1 MNAADAR
8 QHELLRQQCL
18 LRALHGDGVTALR
31 GWAHLPSRSRH
42 DLERGYLAYSA
53 NAAASAE
60 RALAARYPTVQALL
74 GEDSFAQ
81 LARHLWHAEPAQRG
95 DLAQWGHGLAAFIA
109 ASRQLADEPYLA
121 DVARLDA
128 AVHEA
133 ENAADAE
140 PDPASLSDLAG
151 TDPARLYLRLPPG
164 AALVDSR
171 HPITAIWLAHHDAD
185 RIGRDDRFAAVQQGF
200 VAAAARTDPAALF
213 DTAWVWRD
221 GWQVAVR
228 SVDPATATFVR
239 RVLAGDN
246 LAAALDAA
254 GAAFDFERWLM
265 QALRERSLPGLSVE
279 PDVNMADDV

>member
-1 MNAADAR
+1 MSTADAR
-8 QHELLRQQCL
+8 QRELLRQQCL
-18 LRALHGDGVTALR
+18 LRALHGGGVTALR

-53 NAAASAE
+53 NAAVSAE

-74 GEDSFAQ
+74 GDDSFAQ
-81 LARHLWHAEPAQRG
+81 LARHLWHAEPAQHG

-121 DVARLDA
+121 DVSRLDA
-128 AVHEA
+128 VVHDA

-140 PDPASLSDLAG
+140 PDLASLSELAG
-151 TDPARLYLRLPPG
+151 TDPARLYLRLAPG

-171 HPITAIWLAHHDAD
+171 HPITAIWLAHHDVD

-200 VAAAARTDPAALF
+200 KAAAARPDPAALF

-228 SVDPATATFVR
+228 SVDLADATFLR
-239 RVLAGDN
+239 RLLAGNN
-246 LAAALDAA
+246 LAVALDAA
-254 GAAFDFERWLM
+254 GHAFDFEGWLV
-265 QALRERSLPGLSVE
+265 QALRERSLLRLSVE
-279 PDVNMADDV
+279 PGISRVDDV